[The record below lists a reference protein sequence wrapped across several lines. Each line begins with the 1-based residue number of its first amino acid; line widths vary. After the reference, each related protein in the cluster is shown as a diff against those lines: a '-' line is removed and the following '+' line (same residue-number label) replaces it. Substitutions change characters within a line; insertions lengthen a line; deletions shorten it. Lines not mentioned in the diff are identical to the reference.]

1 MGIHIPTL
9 MLSIITIGLTAAI
22 AIATVGFRRNRNLM
36 FWASGLLLLATAY
49 TLFVLRGQISDGLS
63 VVGGN
68 VALSS
73 VFALFSLGIFHFQG
87 RRPQHWLIWT
97 PVVVTALLFPLI
109 INDSTLRIATNGA
122 IGTLQTL
129 YCSFIVW
136 QHRRQ
141 TAGRG
146 QYLLLAGFLL
156 IAMIYIGRLLATLNG
171 TAATQS
177 VLDGSWLNIVS
188 FVTSLVSQ
196 VLMAVGLILM
206 TQERAEQQLQ
216 NHRDHLEEM
225 VASRTHELE
234 ITRDLAVTAN
244 RAKST
249 FLANMSHELRTPMN
263 GVLGMVSLAHK
274 RSDDPKIC
282 EQLAI
287 AQRSAEHLMRLL
299 NDILDFSK
307 IEAERLTLENQ
318 PFQPGEILARLDK
331 LLRPAAEH
339 KGLQFRID
347 SPPELAVLT
356 LLGDARRLGQIL
368 MYLTDNSVKFTRV
381 GSIHVTTSIQE
392 ESADSARLRFEVRDT
407 GIGIAADA
415 LPRLFSA
422 FEQGDNSTTR
432 RYGGSGLGLVISK
445 RLADLMG
452 GQIGV
457 TSTPGEGSLFW
468 FTVVLQKKPQ
478 LPETD
483 QAPQAQPGR

>member
-1 MGIHIPTL
+1 MSSGIHIPTL
-9 MLSIITIGLTAAI
+9 MICIIAISLTAAV

-36 FWASGLLLLATAY
+36 LWAGGLLLLATTY
-49 TLFVLRGQISDGLS
+49 TLFILRGQISDLLS
-63 VVGGN
+63 IVAAN

-73 VFALFSLGIFHFQG
+73 VFALFCLGIFHFQG

-97 PVVVTALLFPLI
+97 PVAATALLFPLI
-109 INDSTLRIATNGA
+109 IDDMSLRLMTSGA
-122 IGTLQTL
+122 IGAAQTL
-129 YCSFIVW
+129 YGSFILW
-136 QHRRQ
+136 QYRRH

-156 IAMIYIGRLLATLNG
+156 TALVYLGRLLAALNG

-177 VLDGSWLNIVS
+177 ILDGSWLNIAS
-188 FVTSLVSQ
+188 FLISLVSQ

-206 TQERAEQQLQ
+206 TQEQAEQQLN
-216 NHRDHLEEM
+216 NHRDHLEQM

-234 ITRDLAVTAN
+234 ITRDLAVAAN

-263 GVLGMVSLAHK
+263 GVLGMISLAHR
-274 RSDDPKIC
+274 RSEDPKTC
-282 EQLAI
+282 EQLGI
-287 AQRSAEHLMRLL
+287 AHRSAEHLLRLL
-299 NDILDFSK
+299 NDILDLSK
-307 IEAERLTLENQ
+307 IEAERLTLENK

-347 SPPELAVLT
+347 CPPALGERTLIGDPGRIAQVL
-356 LLGDARRLGQIL
+356 R
-368 MYLTDNSVKFTRV
+368 YLTDNAVKFTRA
-381 GSIHVTTSIQE
+381 GSIQVSAALQE
-392 ESADSARLRFEVRDT
+392 ETADSVLLRCEVHDT
-407 GIGIAADA
+407 GIGIEADA
-415 LPRLFSA
+415 LPRLFVA

-445 RLADLMG
+445 RLIDLMN

-457 TSTPGEGSLFW
+457 DSTPGEGSRFW
-468 FTVVLQKKPQ
+468 FTVRLQK
-478 LPETD
+478 T
-483 QAPQAQPGR
+483 A

>member
-109 INDSTLRIATNGA
+109 INDPTLRIATNGA

-156 IAMIYIGRLLATLNG
+156 IAMIYLGRLLAAING

-206 TQERAEQQLQ
+206 TQEKAEQQLQ
-216 NHRDHLEEM
+216 HHRDHLEEM

-234 ITRDLAVTAN
+234 LTRDLAVAAN

-263 GVLGMVSLAHK
+263 GVLGMVALAK
-274 RSDDPKIC
+274 RRSDDPKTC
-282 EQLAI
+282 EQLEI
-287 AQRSAEHLMRLL
+287 AHRSAEHLLRLL

-307 IEAERLTLENQ
+307 IEAERLTLKTR
-318 PFQPGEILARLDK
+318 PFQLGKLLARLEK
-331 LLRPAAEH
+331 LLRPAAEY
-339 KGLQFRID
+339 KGLQFQID
-347 SPPELAVLT
+347 YPPELGTRT
-356 LLGDARRLGQIL
+356 LLGDPRRLGQIL
-368 MYLTDNSVKFTRV
+368 MYLSDNAVKFTRT
-381 GSIHVTTSIQE
+381 GSIQISAAIQHE
-392 ESADSARLRFEVRDT
+392 TADSVLLRCAVRDT
-407 GIGIAADA
+407 GIGIDADV

-445 RLADLMG
+445 RLTDLMQ
-452 GQIGV
+452 GQIEV

-468 FTVVLQKKPQ
+468 FTVVLQKT
-478 LPETD
+478 ES
-483 QAPQAQPGR
+483 APGS

>member
-1 MGIHIPTL
+1 MNGGVSIPTL
-9 MLSIITIGLTAAI
+9 MISIIAISLTAAL

-36 FWASGLLLLATAY
+36 LWAGGLLLLATAY
-49 TLFVLRGQISDGLS
+49 TLFVLRGQISDVLS

-97 PVVVTALLFPLI
+97 PVVVTALLFPLM

-156 IAMIYIGRLLATLNG
+156 IAMIYLGRLLAALNG

-177 VLDGSWLNIVS
+177 VIDGSWLNIVS
-188 FVTSLVSQ
+188 FLTSLVSQ

-206 TQERAEQQLQ
+206 TQEKAEQQLQ

-234 ITRDLAVTAN
+234 ITRDLAVAAN

-263 GVLGMVSLAHK
+263 GVLGMISLARK
-274 RSDDPKIC
+274 RSDDEKARG
-282 EQLAI
+282 QLEI
-287 AQRSAEHLMRLL
+287 AHRSAEHLLRLL
-299 NDILDFSK
+299 NDILDLSK

-318 PFQPGEILARLDK
+318 PFQPDEILARLDK
-331 LLRPAAEH
+331 LLRPAAEL
-339 KGLQFRID
+339 KGLQFQID
-347 SPPELAVLT
+347 YPPALGKQT
-356 LLGDARRLGQIL
+356 LIGDPGRLGQVL
-368 MYLTDNSVKFTRV
+368 MYLTDNAVKFTRT
-381 GSIHVTTSIQE
+381 GSIHITAAIQE
-392 ESADSARLRFEVRDT
+392 ETADSVCLRCEVHDT
-407 GIGIAADA
+407 GIGIEAAA
-415 LPRLFSA
+415 LPRLFIA
-422 FEQGDNSTTR
+422 FEQGDSSTTR

-445 RLADLMG
+445 RLVDLMG

-457 TSTPGEGSLFW
+457 HSTPGEGSQFW
-468 FTVVLQKKPQ
+468 FTVVLQK
-478 LPETD
+478 
-483 QAPQAQPGR
+483 A